1 MACPICIESFNKVTR
16 KESTCNY
23 CNYSICRGCL
33 QHYLLTTTEDPHCMN
48 CKKKWNRETM
58 DELVTKNFRNTTFRQ
73 RREKLLLEREK
84 ALLPATQAEALRT
97 KRIRE
102 LNARRREL
110 MNQQRDINDELLAL
124 QHGNRN
130 QRVQRAFT
138 IHCPKEDCRGY
149 VSAGDWRCGTCDSE
163 ACNRCFE
170 LKEEGHEC
178 KPENIETA
186 KTLRNETRSC
196 PSCSTLIYKI
206 SGCAQMWCTQCHTA
220 FDWTTGQA
228 VSGTIH
234 NPHFYEW
241 QQRTGGRLR
250 AEGDIPCGGLPD
262 IYRFRHHFFD
272 LTRPTES
279 RPARFSK
286 EEIQPLVREIY
297 DIHMQ
302 ATHIQ
307 MVDIPANR
315 VNNNDNQELRIAYL
329 LNEITE
335 DQFKQKL
342 QQKEKQRSKKR
353 ELHDVYEMYVFTMV
367 DLFNNL
373 MTETSQPTA
382 TLENIKNWLEQVKQ
396 LKVFA
401 NEQFIKI
408 GSRYNCMPVIIK

>member
-1 MACPICIESFNKVTR
+1 MLDA
-16 KESTCNY
+16 
-23 CNYSICRGCL
+23 
-33 QHYLLTTTEDPHCMN
+33 
-48 CKKKWNRETM
+48 
-58 DELVTKNFRNTTFRQ
+58 LVTKSFRNTTFRH

-84 ALLPATQAEALRT
+84 ALLPGTQAEALRT
-97 KRIRE
+97 KRLRE
-102 LNARRREL
+102 LTARRREL
-110 MNQQRDINDELLAL
+110 LALQRDVNEELFAL
-124 QHGNRN
+124 QHGHRSH
-130 QRVQRAFT
+130 QVQQRAFT

-163 ACNRCFE
+163 ACSRCFE

-196 PSCSTLIYKI
+196 PSCSTLIYKTH
-206 SGCAQMWCTQCHTA
+206 GCDQMWCTQCHTA
-220 FDWTTGQA
+220 FDWRTGRQ
-228 VSGTIH
+228 VSGAIH

-241 QQRTGGRLR
+241 QQRTGGRPR
-250 AEGDIPCGGLPD
+250 TVGDIPCGGLPD
-262 IYRFRHHFFD
+262 IYRIRHHFYD
-272 LTRPTES
+272 LTRSTETH
-279 RPARFSK
+279 PARFSK

-297 DIHMQ
+297 DIHMNT
-302 ATHIQ
+302 THIQ

-353 ELHDVYEMYVFTMV
+353 ELHDVFEMYVFTMV

-373 MTETSQPTA
+373 MAETAQPTF
-382 TLENIKNWLEQVKQ
+382 TLEDITTWLQQVKQ
-396 LKVFA
+396 LQKFA

-408 GSRYNCMPVIIK
+408 GARYNCMPVVLR